1 MSKGIFFSIFASIC
15 FAFLYYYTSFLHG
28 FNGNQAFG
36 WRMLM
41 LFPFLTLL
49 IFILNETD
57 QIKIVYHKVRE
68 NKFFV
73 LFIILSSFLCG
84 LQLWLFMWAPMNNR
98 ALAVSLGYFL
108 LPFVLILSGYL
119 FFKENISKF
128 QKFALSIAA
137 IGVAHEVW
145 RVGTISWET
154 LVVAIGYSAYFIL
167 RKKINLNHLGGFW
180 WDVLLMLPISI
191 VFIQSGTYHLGNAGS
206 DLNAF
211 ILVLGLGFISAL
223 ALGSYILSSKYLP
236 LVLFGLLAYFEP
248 ILLAIVSI
256 MLGESIQ
263 PDEWLT
269 YIPIWIA
276 VCILLVE
283 GIVFLIKK
291 RQLLTKIKKEA

>member
-15 FAFLYYYTSFLHG
+15 FAFLYYYTSFLND
-28 FNGNQAFG
+28 FNGYQAFG

-49 IFILNETD
+49 MFILKETD
-57 QIKIVYHKVRE
+57 QIKLVFHRIRE
-68 NKFFV
+68 NTFFLLLIV
-73 LFIILSSFLCG
+73 FSSFLCG

-108 LPFVLILSGYL
+108 LPFVLILSGSL

-128 QKFALSIAA
+128 QKVALTIAA

-154 LVVAIGYSAYFIL
+154 LLVAIGYTAYFIL
-167 RKKINLNHLGGFW
+167 RKKIDMNHLGAFW

-191 VFIQSGTYHLGNAGS
+191 LFIQSGNYHLGNAGS
-206 DLNAF
+206 DLNTF

-223 ALGSYILSSKYLP
+223 ALGSYMLSSKYLP

-248 ILLAIVSI
+248 MLLAIV
-256 MLGESIQ
+256 
-263 PDEWLT
+263 
-269 YIPIWIA
+269 
-276 VCILLVE
+276 
-283 GIVFLIKK
+283 
-291 RQLLTKIKKEA
+291 